1 MNKRLLA
8 HLALFAA
15 NLIYGINYTVAKEVM
30 PDYIEPLGFILV
42 RVIGAVVLFWLCY
55 ALFYYEKVKKG
66 DLLKLAFCGLFGVA
80 INQMLFFEGL
90 NLTTPIN
97 AAVIMV
103 SNPILVLLFGIV
115 FATERFS
122 TKKGIGVALGALGAI
137 VLITNGGQLSLNKEH
152 FCGNIMVFFN
162 ASSYAVYLVLV
173 KTLMQKYKPITVISW
188 VFLFGIIFVIPFG
201 WSDFQAIQW
210 ATMPSG
216 ILWRVA
222 FVVVGTTFLA
232 YLFNIY
238 GLKTLNPSTVS
249 TYIYLQPVLAS
260 IVAIIAS
267 SDSLDLTK
275 ICSTVLIFLGVYLV
289 SHKTKAV
296 QD

>member
-15 NLIYGINYTVAKEVM
+15 NLIYGINYTVAKDVM

-55 ALFYYEKVKKG
+55 VLFYYEKVKKG
-66 DLLKLAFCGLFGVA
+66 DLLKLAICGLFGVA
-80 INQMLFFEGL
+80 INQMLFFKGL

-162 ASSYAVYLVLV
+162 ASSYAIYLVLV
-173 KTLMQKYKPITVISW
+173 KPLMQKYKPITVISW
-188 VFLFGIIFVIPFG
+188 VFLFGILFVIPFS

-275 ICSTVLIFLGVYLV
+275 ICSTVFIFLGVYLV

>member
-1 MNKRLLA
+1 MNKQHLA
-8 HLALFAA
+8 HLALFTA

-42 RVIGAVVLFWLCY
+42 RVTGAVILFWLCY

-66 DLLKLAFCGLFGVA
+66 DLLKLAICGLFGIA

-103 SNPILVLLFGIV
+103 TNPILVLLFGI
-115 FATERFS
+115 FLATERFN

-137 VLITNGGQLSLNKEH
+137 VLITNGSQVSMNNEH
-152 FCGNIMVFFN
+152 FWGNIMVFIN

-173 KTLMQKYKPITVISW
+173 KPLMQKYKPITVISW
-188 VFLFGIIFVIPFG
+188 VFLFGILFVIPFG

-210 ATMPSG
+210 ATMPYD
-216 ILWRVA
+216 ILWRIA
-222 FVVVGTTFLA
+222 FVVIGTTFLA
-232 YLFNIY
+232 YLLNIY
-238 GLKTLNPSTVS
+238 GLKNLNPSTVS

-267 SDSLDLTK
+267 SDSLDITK
-275 ICSTVLIFLGVYLV
+275 IGSSILIFLGVYLV

>member
-42 RVIGAVVLFWLCY
+42 RVTGSVVLFWLCY

-66 DLLKLAFCGLFGVA
+66 DLLKLAVCGLFGVA

-103 SNPILVLLFGIV
+103 SNPILVLLFGI
-115 FATERFS
+115 FLATERFS

-137 VLITNGGQLSLNKEH
+137 VLITNGGQLSMNNEY
-152 FCGNIMVFFN
+152 FWGNIMVFIN

-173 KTLMQKYKPITVISW
+173 KPLMQKYKPITVISW
-188 VFLFGIIFVIPFG
+188 VFLFGILFVIPFG

-222 FVVVGTTFLA
+222 FVVIGTTFLA

-267 SDSLDLTK
+267 SDSLDITK
-275 ICSTVLIFLGVYLV
+275 IGSSILIFFGVYLV

>member
-1 MNKRLLA
+1 MPT
-8 HLALFAA
+8 LALFAA

-30 PDYIEPLGFILV
+30 PNYIEPLGFILV
-42 RVIGAVVLFWLCY
+42 RVTGAVVLFWLCY
-55 ALFYYEKVKKG
+55 AFFYYEKVKKG
-66 DLLKLAFCGLFGVA
+66 DLLKLAICGLFGVT

-173 KTLMQKYKPITVISW
+173 KPLMQKYKPITVISW

-201 WSDFQAIQW
+201 WSDFQSIQW
-210 ATMPSG
+210 STMPSG

>member
-15 NLIYGINYTVAKEVM
+15 NLIYGINYTVAKDVM

-66 DLLKLAFCGLFGVA
+66 DLLKLAICGLFGVA
-80 INQMLFFEGL
+80 INQMLFFKGL

-115 FATERFS
+115 LATERFS

-173 KTLMQKYKPITVISW
+173 KPLMQKYKPITVISW
-188 VFLFGIIFVIPFG
+188 VFLFGILFVIPFS

-275 ICSTVLIFLGVYLV
+275 ICSTVFIFLGVYLV

>member
-42 RVIGAVVLFWLCY
+42 RVTGSVVLFWLCY

-66 DLLKLAFCGLFGVA
+66 DLLKLAVCGLFGVA

-103 SNPILVLLFGIV
+103 SNPILVLLFGI
-115 FATERFS
+115 FLATERFS
-122 TKKGIGVALGALGAI
+122 TRKGIGVALGAIGAI
-137 VLITNGGQLSLNKEH
+137 VLITNGSQVSMNNEH
-152 FCGNIMVFFN
+152 FWGNIMVFIN

-173 KTLMQKYKPITVISW
+173 KPLMQKYRPITVISW
-188 VFLFGIIFVIPFG
+188 VFLFGILFVIPFG
-201 WSDFQAIQW
+201 WSDFHAIQW
-210 ATMPSG
+210 ATMPYD
-216 ILWRVA
+216 ILWRIA
-222 FVVVGTTFLA
+222 FVVIGTTFLA

-267 SDSLDLTK
+267 SDSLDITK
-275 ICSTVLIFLGVYLV
+275 IGSSILIFLGVYLV

>member
-30 PDYIEPLGFILV
+30 PNYIEPLGFILV
-42 RVIGAVVLFWLCY
+42 RVIGAVFLFWLSY
-55 ALFYYEKVKKG
+55 AFFYYEKVKNS
-66 DLLKLAFCGLFGVA
+66 DLLKLAICGLFGVA

-103 SNPILVLLFGIV
+103 SNPILVLLLGI
-115 FATERFS
+115 FLATERFS

-137 VLITNGGQLSLNKEH
+137 VLITNGGQLSLNNEH
-152 FCGNIMVFFN
+152 FWGNIMVFIN
-162 ASSYAVYLVLV
+162 ASSYAAYLVLV
-173 KTLMQKYKPITVISW
+173 KPLMQKYKPITVISW
-188 VFLFGIIFVIPFG
+188 VFLFGILFVIPFG
-201 WSDFQAIQW
+201 
-210 ATMPSG
+210 
-216 ILWRVA
+216 ILLRVA
-222 FVVVGTTFLA
+222 FVVIGTTILA

-260 IVAIIAS
+260 IVAIIAN
-267 SDSLDLTK
+267 SDSLDTTK
-275 ICSTVLIFLGVYLV
+275 IGSSILIFLGVYLV

>member
-55 ALFYYEKVKKG
+55 SLFYYEKVKKG
-66 DLLKLAFCGLFGVA
+66 DLLKLAICGLFGVA

-122 TKKGIGVALGALGAI
+122 TKKGIGIALGALGAI

-173 KTLMQKYKPITVISW
+173 KPLMQKYKPITVISW
-188 VFLFGIIFVIPFG
+188 VFLFGILFVIPFG
-201 WSDFQAIQW
+201 WSDFQAIQL

-216 ILWRVA
+216 ILRRVA

-289 SHKTKAV
+289 GHKTKAV

>member
-42 RVIGAVVLFWLCY
+42 RVTGAVVLFWLCY

-66 DLLKLAFCGLFGVA
+66 DLLKLAICGLFGVA

-103 SNPILVLLFGIV
+103 SNPILVLLFGILL
-115 FATERFS
+115 ATERLS
-122 TKKGIGVALGALGAI
+122 SKKGIGIALGALGAI
-137 VLITNGGQLSLNKEH
+137 VLITNSGQVSMNNEH
-152 FCGNIMVFFN
+152 FWGNIMVFIN
-162 ASSYAVYLVLV
+162 ASSYAVYLVLI
-173 KTLMQKYKPITVISW
+173 KPLMQKYKPITVISW
-188 VFLFGIIFVIPFG
+188 VFLFGILFVIPFG
-201 WSDFQAIQW
+201 WSDFQVIQW
-210 ATMPSG
+210 ATMPNG

-222 FVVVGTTFLA
+222 FVVIGTTFLA
-232 YLFNIY
+232 YLFNVY

-267 SDSLDLTK
+267 SDSLDITK
-275 ICSTVLIFLGVYLV
+275 IGSSILIFLGVYLV
-289 SHKTKAV
+289 SHKTKAA

>member
-55 ALFYYEKVKKG
+55 SLFYYEKVKKG
-66 DLLKLAFCGLFGVA
+66 DLLKLAICGLFGVA

-137 VLITNGGQLSLNKEH
+137 VLITNGGQLSLNKGH

-173 KTLMQKYKPITVISW
+173 KPLMQKYKPITVISW
-188 VFLFGIIFVIPFG
+188 VFLFGILFVIPFG
-201 WSDFQAIQW
+201 WSDFQAIQL

-216 ILWRVA
+216 ILRRVA

-289 SHKTKAV
+289 GHKTKAV

>member
-66 DLLKLAFCGLFGVA
+66 DLLKLAICGLFGVA

-103 SNPILVLLFGIV
+103 INPILVLLFGIV

-173 KTLMQKYKPITVISW
+173 KPLMQKYKPITVISW
-188 VFLFGIIFVIPFG
+188 VFLFGILFVIPFG
-201 WSDFQAIQW
+201 WSDFQDIQW

>member
-66 DLLKLAFCGLFGVA
+66 DLLKLAICGLFGVA

-173 KTLMQKYKPITVISW
+173 KPLMQKYKPITVISW
-188 VFLFGIIFVIPFG
+188 VFLFGILFVIPFG
-201 WSDFQAIQW
+201 WSDFQVIQW
-210 ATMPSG
+210 ATMPSS

>member
-66 DLLKLAFCGLFGVA
+66 DLLKLAICGLFGVA

-173 KTLMQKYKPITVISW
+173 KPLMQKYKPITVISW
-188 VFLFGIIFVIPFG
+188 VFLFGILFVIPFG
-201 WSDFQAIQW
+201 WSDFQDIQW

-275 ICSTVLIFLGVYLV
+275 ICSTVFIFLGVYLV

>member
-42 RVIGAVVLFWLCY
+42 RVTGAVVLFWLCY

-66 DLLKLAFCGLFGVA
+66 DLLKLAVCGLFGVA

-103 SNPILVLLFGIV
+103 SNPILVLLFGI
-115 FATERFS
+115 FLATERFS

-137 VLITNGGQLSLNKEH
+137 VLITNGGQVSMNNEH
-152 FCGNIMVFFN
+152 LWGNIMVFIN

-173 KTLMQKYKPITVISW
+173 KPLMQKYKPITVISW
-188 VFLFGIIFVIPFG
+188 VFLFGILFVIPFG

-210 ATMPSG
+210 ATMPIG

-222 FVVVGTTFLA
+222 FVVIGTTFLA

-260 IVAIIAS
+260 IVAIMAS
-267 SDSLDLTK
+267 SDSLDITK
-275 ICSTVLIFLGVYLV
+275 IGSSILIFLGVYLV

>member
-122 TKKGIGVALGALGAI
+122 TKKGIGVALGALGAT

-173 KTLMQKYKPITVISW
+173 KPLMQKYKPITVISW
-188 VFLFGIIFVIPFG
+188 VFLFGIIFIIPFG

>member
-30 PDYIEPLGFILV
+30 PNYIEPLGFILV
-42 RVIGAVVLFWLCY
+42 RVTGAVVLFWLCY
-55 ALFYYEKVKKG
+55 AFFYYEKVNKG
-66 DLLKLAFCGLFGVA
+66 DLLKLAICGLFGVA

-103 SNPILVLLFGIV
+103 SNPILVLLFSI
-115 FATERFS
+115 FLATESFS
-122 TKKGIGVALGALGAI
+122 TRKGIGVTLGALGAI
-137 VLITNGGQLSLNKEH
+137 VLITNGGQLSLNNEH
-152 FCGNIMVFFN
+152 FWGNIMVFIN

-173 KTLMQKYKPITVISW
+173 KPLMQKYKPITVISW
-188 VFLFGIIFVIPFG
+188 IFLFGILFVIPFG

-210 ATMPSG
+210 ASMPND

-222 FVVVGTTFLA
+222 FVVIGTTFLA
-232 YLFNIY
+232 YLLNIY
-238 GLKTLNPSTVS
+238 GL
-249 TYIYLQPVLAS
+249 
-260 IVAIIAS
+260 
-267 SDSLDLTK
+267 SL
-275 ICSTVLIFLGVYLV
+275 IHI
-289 SHKTKAV
+289 
-296 QD
+296 